1 MKHENT
7 PLDTFELDFMP
18 IEMKAY
24 LRNNGFSFSKRA
36 CEWAISQMK
45 KENPAT
51 KKEEKIEPWSKEKVD
66 DLLNKHNITLENNIG
81 YNYVYICNM
90 LVADS
95 YKSSIEDELH
105 LAKAIK
111 DKIDDIDASPRLV
124 FKEWI
129 THMDDSGIPIDWES
143 IM

>member
-1 MKHENT
+1 MKHEKT
-7 PLDTFELDFMP
+7 PLDTFELEFMP

-24 LRNNGFSFSKRA
+24 LRNNGFSFSKKA

-45 KENPAT
+45 KENPTT

-66 DLLNKHNITLENNIG
+66 DLLKKHNITLENNIG

-90 LVADS
+90 LVSDA

-124 FKEWI
+124 FKQWI

-143 IM
+143 LL

>member
-7 PLDTFELDFMP
+7 PLDTFELEFMP

-24 LRNNGFSFSKRA
+24 LRNNGFSFSKKA

-51 KKEEKIEPWSKEKVD
+51 KKEEKIEPWTKEKVD
-66 DLLNKHNITLENNIG
+66 DLLKKHNITLENNIG

-90 LVADS
+90 LVADY

-124 FKEWI
+124 FKQWI

-143 IM
+143 LL

>member
-7 PLDTFELDFMP
+7 PLDTFELEFMP
-18 IEMKAY
+18 MEMKAY
-24 LRNNGFSFSKRA
+24 LRNNGFAFSKKA

-66 DLLNKHNITLENNIG
+66 DLLKKHNITLENNIG